1 MQIDDFKLERY
12 FAAHEFRVRYLLS
25 ASDCEALA
33 LDELLGMADDETL
46 ALWRDLRL
54 NYTESQGHPL
64 LRSEVAGPYQTVR
77 AADVLIAAPEE
88 LIFIATNALLRPG
101 DHVIVTF
108 PGYQSLY
115 AIADALGC
123 PVTRWPLEVRAGRWS
138 LDLNFLAAAIRPET
152 RLLVVNFPHNPTGY
166 SPSKDELDAII
177 ELARRHGLYVFSDEM
192 YRLLEY
198 DVETRLPPVADLYER
213 GLSLSGLSK
222 SFALPGLRIGWLAM
236 RDADLLARC
245 IAFHDYTTIC
255 APAPS
260 EILGIMALRAQERII
275 ARNLAIIRR
284 NRDKMAQFCA
294 RHGDLFTWLPPQ
306 AGSIAFP
313 QIRGARPVG
322 EFCRDVLEKQDVMI
336 LPGDV
341 FDHAG
346 NHFRVG
352 LGRTNFPEALA
363 RVEEHIQTPGAWNKE
378 FETSTDVSCYHRC

>member
-33 LDELLGMADDETL
+33 LDELLDMADAEALT
-46 ALWRDLRL
+46 LWRDLKL
-54 NYTESQGHPL
+54 SYTESQGHPQ
-64 LRSEVAGPYQTVR
+64 LRAEVAGLYR
-77 AADVLIAAPEE
+77 AIRPEDALIAAPEE
-88 LIFIATNALLRPG
+88 LIFIAMSALLRPG

-115 AIADALGC
+115 AIAEALGC
-123 PVTRWPLEVRAGRWS
+123 SVTRWPVEVRDGRWR
-138 LDLNFLAAAIRPET
+138 LDLDFLVDRIRPET
-152 RLLVVNFPHNPTGY
+152 KLLVVNFPHNPTGY
-166 SPSKDELDAII
+166 VPARSELDAII

-198 DVETRLPPVADLYER
+198 GVETRLPPVADRYER
-213 GLSLSGLSK
+213 GISLSGLSK

-236 RDADLLARC
+236 RDADLRARC

-255 APAPS
+255 NSAPS
-260 EILGIMALRAQERII
+260 EILGIIALRAQDRII
-275 ARNLAIIRR
+275 ARNLTIIGR
-284 NRDKMAQFCA
+284 NRAEMAQFCA
-294 RHGDLFTWLPPQ
+294 RHGDRFAWLPPQ
-306 AGSIAFP
+306 AGSVAFP
-313 QIRGARPVG
+313 QLRGGAQPVG
-322 EFCRDVLEKQDVMI
+322 EFCRDVLDKRDVMI

-341 FDHAG
+341 FEHGG

-363 RVEEHIQTPGAWNKE
+363 QVGA
-378 FETSTDVSCYHRC
+378 YLAGR